1 MASACLLALLLLL
14 LGGFP
19 AVPAESVGVLRDIL
33 GRGGGAG
40 GGGGGASFVPR
51 DPGFR
56 MEWGTLRAAP
66 PLSGRRSGEN
76 FVGKVSS
83 GVSGRLEGTPTRV
96 VRPQIAAL
104 RSCPGLCFAAGLRG
118 ET

>member
-14 LGGFP
+14 LGAFP
-19 AVPAESVGVLRDIL
+19 AVPAESVGILRDIL
-33 GRGGGAG
+33 GRGG

-66 PLSGRRSGEN
+66 PLSGRRSEEN
-76 FVGKVSS
+76 LVGKVSS
-83 GVSGRLEGTPTRV
+83 GVSGRLEEFQHASCAPRLLLCAPVLASALPRGSG
-96 VRPQIAAL
+96 VR
-104 RSCPGLCFAAGLRG
+104 RD
-118 ET
+118 